1 MIVSLFVSLDIIV
14 MTMFLQEMIKI
25 QNNDDDSITMHQ
37 RNLSNF
43 MAISTNL

>member
-25 QNNDDDSITMHQ
+25 QNKKMLKTIG
-37 RNLSNF
+37 
-43 MAISTNL
+43 STKMIV

>member
-25 QNNDDDSITMHQ
+25 ENKKMLKTIGSTTM
-37 RNLSNF
+37 
-43 MAISTNL
+43 IP